1 MIARLLDSVRALA
14 GATPADADAADLAAE
29 FADAFLLASD
39 CRQLLLSADQME
51 ALGRLDRMLAEREPL
66 AAIDDDVRGVAKRAL
81 ATLQ

>member
-14 GATPADADAADLAAE
+14 EADDAGIDSADLAAE

-39 CRQLLLSADQME
+39 CRQLLLSAPQME
-51 ALGRLDRMLAEREPL
+51 ALGRLDRMLAEREPVVT
-66 AAIDDDVRGVAKRAL
+66 IDEDVRGAAKRAL